1 MKSSDQDYI
10 ERAIQILSD
19 AEQTSFSKGV
29 AKDVLL
35 NAGFSEG
42 EINRFKYSQCNTIA
56 YVMLA

>member
-1 MKSSDQDYI
+1 MKTSDQDYI

-19 AEQTSFSKGV
+19 TEQTSFSKGV

-42 EINRFKYSQCNTIA
+42 EINRFKCSQCNTIA